1 MLVQSEHSLFLA
13 SWEIDS
19 KNPRR
24 VLDKARDLSK
34 IMKERPEAFPRSVCG
49 PYSFKEGGKGFQVF
63 EANHVKLDNLLNF
76 WFPEIVLTFKPISE
90 TRLWEMN
97 GPLSQ
102 AAKNLQNNQ
111 AINVR

>member
-1 MLVQSEHSLFLA
+1 MLIQSEHSLFLA

-24 VLDKARDLSK
+24 VLEKARDLSK

-49 PYSFKEGGKGFQVF
+49 PYSFIEGGKGFQVF
-63 EANHVKLDNLLNF
+63 EANHVMLDNLLNF

-90 TRLWEMN
+90 TRLWEIN
-97 GPLSQ
+97 GLQSQ
-102 AAKNLQNNQ
+102 PVKKLKNNQ
-111 AINVR
+111 TINFR

>member
-13 SWEIDS
+13 SWEIYS

-24 VLDKARDLSK
+24 VLGKARDLNK
-34 IMKERPEAFPRSVCG
+34 IMKERPEDFPRPVCR
-49 PYSFKEGGKGFQVF
+49 PYSYKEGSKGFQVF

-97 GPLSQ
+97 DSLSQ
-102 AAKNLQNNQ
+102 ATKNLQNNR